1 MLINS
6 LDQTSIFLQ
15 IWHICDDMGTIP
27 LYVFLTVH
35 SLPSFL
41 GRCLGTKKK
50 CGYGRVWAQNWQ
62 L

>member
-15 IWHICDDMGTIP
+15 IWHICDDMDTIP
-27 LYVFLTVH
+27 LYVFFKVH

-41 GRCLGTKKK
+41 GR
-50 CGYGRVWAQNWQ
+50 
-62 L
+62 